1 MPATRALGRAV
12 PALAAALLIAACSGT
27 PTGSAASSAR
37 RLERARRQ
45 PVGRWYDR

>member
-27 PTGSAASSAR
+27 PTGSAASSAP
-37 RLERARRQ
+37 ARQ